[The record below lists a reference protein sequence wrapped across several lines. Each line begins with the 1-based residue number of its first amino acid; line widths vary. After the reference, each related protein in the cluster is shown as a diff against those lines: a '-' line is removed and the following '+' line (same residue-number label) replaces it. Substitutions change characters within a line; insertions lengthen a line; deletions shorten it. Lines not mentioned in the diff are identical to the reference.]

1 MKDKLQRIMKD
12 KLMKEVLAFFF
23 QNQSSVDSASG
34 ISAWVR
40 NKRENVQPVLDE
52 LVKLGI
58 LEEDSIG
65 SAKGY
70 CYTRD
75 AKIMNIIENLMQNA
89 KN

>member
-1 MKDKLQRIMKD
+1 MKDKLERIMKD
-12 KLMKEVLAFFF
+12 KLMKDVVSFFF

-34 ISAWVR
+34 ISAWVCSR
-40 NKRENVQPVLDE
+40 RGNVQPVLDE
-52 LVKLGI
+52 LVKLGV

-75 AKIMNIIENLMQNA
+75 MKIMNIIEDLM
-89 KN
+89 KNGKN